1 VEDNKMRMILVHGI
15 AQEGKSEKKIRDEWL
30 GTLRQTFAVVGS
42 DPLDRMTRI
51 DAAFYGD
58 LLAHLSSLRLKDEAI
73 ALGTDEGSDDFDEFA
88 IGPFEEM
95 AMMLG
100 VTREAIE
107 AEEGQA
113 VVQMGAGPHKRWL
126 KAIALAVEVVSPFHG
141 RIALRALGEAH
152 AYIRNQYAHDEVNET
167 VRPLFEDDE
176 PAIVVSHSLGT
187 LVSYSLLREF
197 AAKGRPRAVPLWLT
211 LGSPLGID
219 VVRKG
224 FTKPRVRPADVAR
237 WVNAADPE
245 DFVALRKALAAT
257 DYGPDVE
264 NLSDIE
270 NGQANPHGIAG
281 YLSDVRVAQAIADA
295 VF

>member
-1 VEDNKMRMILVHGI
+1 MRMILVHGI
-15 AQEGKSEKKIRDEWL
+15 AQEGKSEQKILDEWL
-30 GTLRQTFAVVGS
+30 GNLRHTFAKIGS
-42 DPLDRMTRI
+42 DPLGRLSRI
-51 DAAFYGD
+51 DAAFFGD
-58 LLAHLSSLRLKDEAI
+58 RLEQLSSLRLQDEAI
-73 ALGTDEGSDDFDEFA
+73 ALGTEDSSDDFDEFA
-88 IGPFEEM
+88 VAPLEEM
-95 AMMLG
+95 ALMLG
-100 VTREAIE
+100 VTREMIE
-107 AEEGQA
+107 AEDRQA
-113 VVQMGAGPHKRWL
+113 TVPLGAGPHKRWL
-126 KAIALAVEVVSPFHG
+126 KAIARAIEKVSPFNG
-141 RIALRALGEAH
+141 RIALRALGQAH
-152 AYIRNQYAHDEVNET
+152 VYIRNQFAHDEVNDL

-197 AAKGRPRAVPLWLT
+197 AAKGRPRAVPLWQT

-224 FTKPRVRPADVAR
+224 FTKPRLRPANVAR

-245 DFVALRKALAAT
+245 DFVALRSALRAE

-270 NGQANPHGIAG
+270 NGYDNPHGIAG

-295 VF
+295 IT